1 MRKILALILVMTAI
15 VTLFTACKKKEDET
29 TTQDPLYTAY
39 SPAVSGSTTTKKGT
53 TDKAGE
59 STSASTTKQGSSVS
73 PVGSTYVLTTSPDK
87 KAPWYSTTRFV
98 PTPAQVTVTTSS
110 ATTKNPYEDVTYTTG
125 TITPPV
131 SATTSSAQTTTWQ
144 NITTTTTTAATTTTE
159 AETTEETTE
168 SEPEGIDVVINDVY
182 IDGDGRLYASIDS
195 EGWGSRIKSASMRV
209 PIYIDGVEAEKPATI
224 QISSSTNG
232 DGFQCV
238 FVDISKYEIIDYGG
252 TVSFTV
258 PEGFLAN
265 SAGTKFNYAFEVT
278 M

>member
-1 MRKILALILVMTAI
+1 MRKIIALLIVITSI
-15 VTLFTACKKKEDET
+15 VTLFTACKKKEES

-39 SPAVSGSTTTKKGT
+39 SPAVSGSSTNKDDANKTTV
-53 TDKAGE
+53 
-59 STSASTTKQGSSVS
+59 STSASTTKKGANVS

-98 PTPAQVTVTTSS
+98 PEQVTVTTSQAS
-110 ATTKNPYEDVTYTTG
+110 TTSNPYENVTYTTG

-144 NITTTTTTAATTTTE
+144 NVTTTTTTTAATSTTAE
-159 AETTEETTE
+159 ETTEETTE
-168 SEPEGIDVVINDVY
+168 AEPEGIDVVINDVY
-182 IDGDGRLYASIDS
+182 VDGDGKLYASIDS
-195 EGWGSRIKSASMRV
+195 DGWGSRIKSASMRV
-209 PIYIDGVEAEKPATI
+209 PIYIDGIEAEKPATI

-252 TVSFTV
+252 TVSFTI
-258 PEGFLAN
+258 PEGFLQNA
-265 SAGTKFNYAFEVT
+265 AGTKFNYACEVS
-278 M
+278 MQS